1 MISQT
6 QLDSIGSK
14 YTKPEWFKEI
24 LQVVEKFLWR
34 IQMTPMNLTTIIG
47 QKLMKNC
54 SRSSSSIFIPM
65 PPIKKKKCFFIKT
78 SIVKLKI
85 LRWWIGGLPI
95 GSTLVTLLLFLLL
108 ILFGLKPHIRGKSV
122 NTTRLVLF
130 RFPADWVGPE
140 LQKMVEG

>member
-85 LRWWIGGLPI
+85 LHWWIGGLPI

-108 ILFGLKPHIRGKSV
+108 ILISV
-122 NTTRLVLF
+122 PVLLVLCLD
-130 RFPADWVGPE
+130 PSNLIEVPISSKLCTVYVTQA
-140 LQKMVEG
+140 